1 MSAAI
6 RTVTT
11 EKGTIEYD
19 SDMPIGYLEGILS
32 SSETVSLTALME
44 NLSKF
49 VVKWSFDGD
58 PSDVEAWRKL
68 RRSEFNA
75 VMLGV
80 MEDLGALGEE

>member
-19 SDMPIGYLEGILS
+19 SDMPIGYLEGMLTAS
-32 SSETVSLTALME
+32 DTASLTSLME
-44 NLSKF
+44 NMSEF

-58 PSDVEAWRKL
+58 PTDVDAWRKL

-75 VMLGV
+75 VMLGI

>member
-11 EKGTIEYD
+11 EKGTVEYN
-19 SDMPIGYLEGILS
+19 SDMEIGYLEGILS
-32 SSETVSLTALME
+32 AGENVSLGGLID

-49 VVKWSFDGD
+49 VTKWSFDGD
-58 PSDVEAWRKL
+58 PANPDDWRKL
-68 RRSEFNA
+68 ARSEFNA

>member
-19 SDMPIGYLEGILS
+19 SDMPIGYLEGLLGA
-32 SSETVSLTALME
+32 SENVSLKDLME

-49 VVKWSFDGD
+49 VVAWSFDGD
-58 PSDVEAWRKL
+58 PTNIDDWRKL